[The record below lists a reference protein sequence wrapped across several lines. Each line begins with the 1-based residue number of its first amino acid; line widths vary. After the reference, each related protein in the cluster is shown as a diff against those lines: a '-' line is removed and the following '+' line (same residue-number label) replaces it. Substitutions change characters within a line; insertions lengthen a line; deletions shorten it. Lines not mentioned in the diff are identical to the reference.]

1 MLTCSRYSIPA
12 LSAHSCD
19 KNTTCSTAHVHV
31 LRQSIECPTIE
42 RKTPYIVRLYATC
55 VCEPTI
61 MCMKAERTGVG
72 HVGWLRTLRAT
83 DMTLL

>member
-1 MLTCSRYSIPA
+1 MLTCSHYTIPA

-42 RKTPYIVRLYATC
+42 RITAYIVHLYATC
-55 VCEPTI
+55 VREPTI
-61 MCMKAERTGVG
+61 MCMKAERSRLS
-72 HVGWLRTLRAT
+72 HVGQL
-83 DMTLL
+83 